1 MIDLTNV
8 SKVYNSNTSN
18 QVEALKKVNF
28 QVRRGEFIAIT
39 GPSGSGKSTLL
50 HILAGLDDITSGC
63 YLFQG
68 ADVSR
73 LSDREKCKLRNKKI
87 AVILQSF
94 GLLGNESVLKNVCL
108 PSVIGGSYNKDTK
121 KCALKILKEVGLEGV
136 GDKMVNQLSGG
147 QCQRVAIA
155 RALMMDADILLADE
169 PTGAL
174 DTENTSALVDILA
187 DLNQKGLTVIIV
199 THNAAVAERCPTVYS
214 IVDGVL
220 SRIR

>member
-8 SKVYNSNTSN
+8 SKVYNPNTSN
-18 QVEALKKVNF
+18 QVKALKEVDFRVK
-28 QVRRGEFIAIT
+28 RGEFIAIT

-50 HILAGLDDITSGC
+50 HILAGLDNITSGR

-68 ADVSR
+68 KDVSN
-73 LSDREKCKLRNKKI
+73 LSDREKCELRNSKI
-87 AVILQSF
+87 AIILQSF
-94 GLLGNESVLKNVCL
+94 GLLGNESILKNVCL
-108 PSVIGGSYNKDTK
+108 PNIIGGSYSKGTK
-121 KCALKILKEVGLEGV
+121 KRALKILKEVGLEGV
-136 GDKMVNQLSGG
+136 GDKLVNQLSGG

-155 RALMMDADILLADE
+155 RALMMEADILLADE

-174 DTENTSALVDILA
+174 DTENTNALMDILA
-187 DLNQKGLTVIIV
+187 DLNKKGLTVIIV